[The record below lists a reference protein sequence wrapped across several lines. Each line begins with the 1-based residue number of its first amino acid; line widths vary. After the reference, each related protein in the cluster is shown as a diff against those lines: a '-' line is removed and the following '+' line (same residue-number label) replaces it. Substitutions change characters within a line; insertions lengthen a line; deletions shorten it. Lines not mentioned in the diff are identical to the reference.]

1 MALETVDKYVSFI
14 RELLQDEKD
23 TPYRYSNAS
32 IVRALSLALPEAK
45 KLRPDLFLNV
55 TIPTF
60 VTADATL
67 TTTVVPVDE
76 MYRLALAYFCVG
88 MMQLRDD
95 EEVQDQ
101 RAAAFMSMA
110 TAKLTQVA

>member
-14 RELLQDEKD
+14 RELLQDENNS
-23 TPYRYSNAS
+23 PYRYSDTS
-32 IVRALSLALPEAK
+32 IVRALSIAMPEAK
-45 KLRPDLFLNV
+45 KLRPDLFIGV

-60 VTADATL
+60 TVND
-67 TTTVVPVDE
+67 TTVVPMDE

-101 RAAAFMSMA
+101 RAAAFMQMA

>member
-1 MALETVDKYVSFI
+1 MALETVSAYVSFV
-14 RELLQDEKD
+14 RELLQDERD
-23 TPYRYSNAS
+23 TPYRYSDAS

-45 KLRPDLFLNV
+45 KLRPDLFLGV
-55 TIPTF
+55 TTPTYT
-60 VTADATL
+60 VNDA
-67 TTTVVPVDE
+67 TVVPMDE

-101 RAAAFMSMA
+101 RAAAFLQMA
-110 TAKLTQVA
+110 SAKFTQVA